1 MVQRRESALGR
12 AASLVFTAL
21 VGLYTLV
28 LFLLF
33 FAVTF
38 FVWSCTAW
46 WDRQRRVYHYS
57 LCCWCRAYVFLV
69 PMWGLR
75 VEGRANLPPRACVL
89 TPNHQSFLDII
100 VLFCLFYPF
109 KWVARSE
116 LFKLPLFGWIL
127 HLGGYVSIRRGSSSD
142 AARMLA
148 ECGKLLEAGMPVL
161 IFPEGTRSK
170 TGKVGRFKAGAFI
183 LSARHGV
190 PIVPIAMHGALE
202 TVKGGFVRVRRVVL
216 RLRVLPPVKPPADE
230 TTVIPTRNLVEQE
243 VREAVE
249 ALKKG
254 KEAQR

>member
-1 MVQRRESALGR
+1 MLQRKGDAFGF

-33 FAVTF
+33 FAITF
-38 FVWSCTAW
+38 LVWCCTAW

-69 PMWGLR
+69 PMWELR
-75 VEGRANLPPRACVL
+75 IDGRENLPSGACVL

-127 HLGGYVSIRRGSSSD
+127 HLGGYVSIQRGNSSD
-142 AARMLA
+142 AARMLG

-190 PIVPIAMHGALE
+190 PIVPIAMRGALE
-202 TVKGGFVRVRRVVL
+202 TVKRGFVQARRVEL
-216 RLRVLPPVKPPADE
+216 RLRVLPPVEPPAEE
-230 TTVIPTRNLVEQE
+230 TAILPTQNLVERE

-249 ALKKG
+249 ALN
-254 KEAQR
+254 